1 MFISGKLKQ
10 VATPCLQ
17 GTLGNRDSY
26 STPLSRMLSGV
37 ETVGVEG
44 NVLRMLQ
51 SGNLRELDRF
61 RFALLALLAI
71 VAIITKR
78 DRIGLQPHSTR

>member
-1 MFISGKLKQ
+1 MFISGKLNQ

-17 GTLGNRDSY
+17 GTSGNWDSY
-26 STPLSRMLSGV
+26 STPLSCRLSGV
-37 ETVGVEG
+37 ETGGVEG
-44 NVLRMLQ
+44 SVLRVLQ
-51 SGNLRELDRF
+51 SGNLKELGRF

-71 VAIITKR
+71 VAVITKR